1 LRDVARRYLPQEI
14 LDRPKQGFAIPLAGW
29 LQKELKPM
37 LHDVLEPARVQR
49 RGLFNSDRITQM
61 IAEHSVGK
69 RDYSQQLWA
78 LLMLESW
85 FEKEFGQQ
93 QF

>member
-1 LRDVARRYLPQEI
+1 
-14 LDRPKQGFAIPLAGW
+14 
-29 LQKELKPM
+29 M

-49 RGLFNSDRITQM
+49 RGLFNSDRITEM